1 MPGSMRGAGRGRRNE
16 HRFHD
21 ASWPG
26 LSRPYTFVNLTQ
38 IDNLRRKTWMP
49 GSSPGMTRREC
60 ADDLWREDFD
70 LADKI
75 DSYVCGISDTPLL
88 GDTIGR
94 SLDHAVR
101 RWGPREALVSPS
113 HDVRWTWSEFAERVD
128 ALAAGFL
135 ALGLERGE
143 RIGIW
148 SLNRPEWT
156 LTQFAAAKAGLILVT
171 INPAY
176 RLSELEFALK
186 KVGCAA
192 IVTATAFKTSNYM
205 DMLHTLLPELARA
218 KPGQLQAARLPA
230 LRMVIQIGGPAAS
243 GTIPFEDVARMG
255 GAGHRERLA
264 ALGAALQFDDP
275 VNIQF
280 TSGTTGSP
288 KGVTLTHHNILNNGY
303 FTGRAMRLT
312 EADRICIPVPLYHCF
327 GMVMGNLASVT
338 LGTTMVY
345 PGEGFDPLATL
356 RAIEQEKCTALYGVP
371 TMFIAELDHPEFKN
385 FDLKSLR
392 TGIMAGAPC
401 PIEVMKRVNTE
412 MNMREVTIAYGMTET
427 SPVSF
432 QSATDDPLERRVS
445 TVGRIHPHVEVKV
458 VDLEGRIVKR
468 GERGELCTRGYSV
481 MLGYWE
487 DEEKT
492 GDVLD
497 ANGWMHTGDLATID
511 DAGYCNIV
519 GRIKDLV
526 IRGGENLYPREIE
539 EFLYRHPKIQDVQ
552 IFGVADTRYGE
563 ELCAWIRVRPG
574 ETLTAE
580 EVRAFCD
587 GQIAHNKIPRYV
599 EFVDEFPMTVTGKI
613 QKFVMRDAVEQRLGL
628 KAAKT
633 A

>member
-1 MPGSMRGAGRGRRNE
+1 MAE
-16 HRFHD
+16 K
-21 ASWPG
+21 A
-26 LSRPYTFVNLTQ
+26 
-38 IDNLRRKTWMP
+38 
-49 GSSPGMTRREC
+49 
-60 ADDLWREDFD
+60 
-70 LADKI
+70 
-75 DSYVCGISDTPLL
+75 DSYVCGISEAPLL

-94 SLDHAVR
+94 SLDQAVQ
-101 RWGPREALVSPS
+101 RWGDREAVISPS
-113 HDVRWTWSEFAERVD
+113 HGVRWTWREFAERVD

-135 ALGLERGE
+135 ALGLERGQ

-176 RLSELEFALK
+176 RLSELEFALR

-205 DMLHTLLPELARA
+205 EMLNTLLPELASA
-218 KPGQLQAARLPA
+218 KPGQLQAARLPD
-230 LRMVIQIGGPAAS
+230 LRIVIQIGGPAAS
-243 GTIPFEDVARMG
+243 GTIPFEEVAGMG
-255 GAGHRERLA
+255 RAEHHEQLS

-312 EADRICIPVPLYHCF
+312 ERDRICIPVPLYHCF

-345 PGEGFDPLATL
+345 PGEGFDPLTTL
-356 RAIEQEKCTALYGVP
+356 RTIEQEKCTALYGVP
-371 TMFIAELDHPEFKN
+371 TMFIAELDHPEFAS

-487 DEEKT
+487 ESEKT
-492 GDVLD
+492 ADVLD
-497 ANGWMHTGDLATID
+497 ANGWMHTGDLAVID
-511 DAGYCNIV
+511 DEGYCNIV
-519 GRIKDLV
+519 GRIKDMV

-552 IFGVADTRYGE
+552 VFGVADNRYGE
-563 ELCAWIRVRPG
+563 ELCAWVRVRSG
-574 ETLTAE
+574 ETLSAE
-580 EVRAFCD
+580 EVRAFCE

-613 QKFVMRDAVEQRLGL
+613 QKFLMRDTVEQRLGL